1 MKDLLL
7 LYLVTINAAGFV
19 LMLAD
24 KHKAK
29 KNLWRI
35 PEATLMTVAALGGS
49 VGSLLDMYTV
59 RHKTKHTKF
68 TIGIPLLLA
77 GRIDTTLNA
86 EVVFADYQKAHPEA
100 NIKIAAY
107 SDDVEQ
113 VAIPVRKSADTAT
126 LLAAINQALA
136 ELDADGTLSALSV
149 KYFGTDIS
157 KMS

>member
-29 KNLWRI
+29 KKLWRI

-49 VGSLLDMYTV
+49 VGSLLGMYTV
-59 RHKTKHTKF
+59 RHKTKHPKF
-68 TIGIPLLLA
+68 TIGIPLLA
-77 GRIDTTLNA
+77 GRIDATLNA

-107 SDDVEQ
+107 SDDVER

-136 ELDADGTLSALSV
+136 ELDADGTLSELSV